1 MIQFSIKNHFEF
13 DLMLRTNVIVI
24 LIVLVEKIYSS
35 FEKILFNH
43 LLGFIPNSG
52 QMPIPTIVQRRLNN
66 TSVFWWSFKSFRFSG
81 QKGINWVAHSPNK
94 GPISSFFTRVF
105 VYQCKESIST
115 CTSQQSLQWC
125 CPHLSL
131 VEQVFNILKTILSN
145 KHLFMDTK

>member
-1 MIQFSIKNHFEF
+1 MIRLMIQFSIKNHFEF

-66 TSVFWWSFKSFRFSG
+66 TSVF
-81 QKGINWVAHSPNK
+81 
-94 GPISSFFTRVF
+94 
-105 VYQCKESIST
+105 
-115 CTSQQSLQWC
+115 
-125 CPHLSL
+125 
-131 VEQVFNILKTILSN
+131 
-145 KHLFMDTK
+145 